1 MKEQLLSS
9 LSAPHSC
16 DSPALFMAPDRLF
29 HADVYL
35 EVYCQSIID
44 PSTVVL
50 RVQGRGTLDQS
61 EHQVPSNFGVCILR
75 ARTYDELTYDV
86 IIARSG
92 NIIVNV
98 GELELTRSSFVLRNG
113 IVFVKNV
120 CSSFNN

>member
-1 MKEQLLSS
+1 MEQRKISNDVAWGTTGFGAVKEQLLSS

-29 HADVYL
+29 HADMYL
-35 EVYCQSIID
+35 EVYCQSIIN

-50 RVQGRGTLDQS
+50 RIQGSRTLDQT

-86 IIARSG
+86 IIAQYYYRERRRIG
-92 NIIVNV
+92 T
-98 GELELTRSSFVLRNG
+98 G
-113 IVFVKNV
+113 
-120 CSSFNN
+120 